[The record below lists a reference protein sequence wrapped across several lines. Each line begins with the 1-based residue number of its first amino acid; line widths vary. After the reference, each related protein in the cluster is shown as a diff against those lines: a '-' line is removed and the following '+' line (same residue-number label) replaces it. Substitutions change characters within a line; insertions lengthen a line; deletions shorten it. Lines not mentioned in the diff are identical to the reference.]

1 MNQKLSEAV
10 AGENYGQKQSS
21 RVPQLF
27 LLGMQ
32 LHDLREPVPNLGVF
46 SQEALRSRPNTR
58 RPLRSG
64 AEEAGLEM
72 EDWGDLGS
80 PFLGTGPIGCFE

>member
-1 MNQKLSEAV
+1 MNQELTEAV
-10 AGENYGQKQSS
+10 AGENYGQKQSG
-21 RVPQLF
+21 RVLQLF
-27 LLGMQ
+27 LPGMQ

-64 AEEAGLEM
+64 VEEAELEM
-72 EDWGDLGS
+72 EDWEDLGS
-80 PFLGTGPIGCFE
+80 PFLGSGPIGCFE